1 MRAPRRIVASAPRRM
16 RSRRIR
22 PNTTA
27 EAPPTSTALP
37 SNSPSKKNGLPRT
50 TASPAWDVPLGM
62 EREPSSAELSG
73 ANPRIRSRT
82 RARIAR
88 LPVMRVERLIRG
100 PASAATRTG
109 VEARGTLSEPPREE
123 RGRRDGRNAPG
134 PRPADLPGGEGTR
147 SHDPGRELPLE
158 ARGRRRHNTLIQN
171 EFHATIPLQL
181 LRSGR
186 QDVLN
191 AGAGA
196 LVHLDP
202 LYDVLGQ
209 KISKGLS
216 GPEELVLD
224 RAEGHALELGDLLV
238 RHLAVVTK
246 ADELAVVVGQT
257 VDGRREGLAK
267 PQAGELLVRIRSR
280 LGRIPGARLAI
291 LPGWALERQEADSP
305 PPQVIDRRVPGDPE
319 QPGGKLETRVERVER
334 AIHFDEDVLRD
345 VAGILDVVRET
356 LHIPRNAHPIAVH
369 EDGVELRVARKD
381 ELDELCVLARIGRR
395 HDEMVSYRPASGR

>member
-50 TASPAWDVPLGM
+50 TTSPVRIVPFGM
-62 EREPSSAELSG
+62 DNELPSAFARDATAG
-73 ANPRIRSRT
+73 ARIRK

-123 RGRRDGRNAPG
+123 CEHATRGEQGSGERRPRARCSRERAPVARRAGEPRAGGAREGGDACKRRGEASRRARRHHARPRLERRAGPKRPEGSKEDGETGCEERGRRDGRNAPG

-158 ARGRRRHNTLIQN
+158 ARRRRRHNTLIQK

-196 LVHLDP
+196 LAHL
-202 LYDVLGQ
+202 YTSEHG
-209 KISKGLS
+209 
-216 GPEELVLD
+216 
-224 RAEGHALELGDLLV
+224 
-238 RHLAVVTK
+238 
-246 ADELAVVVGQT
+246 
-257 VDGRREGLAK
+257 
-267 PQAGELLVRIRSR
+267 
-280 LGRIPGARLAI
+280 
-291 LPGWALERQEADSP
+291 
-305 PPQVIDRRVPGDPE
+305 
-319 QPGGKLETRVERVER
+319 
-334 AIHFDEDVLRD
+334 
-345 VAGILDVVRET
+345 
-356 LHIPRNAHPIAVH
+356 
-369 EDGVELRVARKD
+369 
-381 ELDELCVLARIGRR
+381 
-395 HDEMVSYRPASGR
+395 